1 MTDQNHV
8 FVIGRLTRDVG
19 ADERS
24 FAYVGDGQMAR
35 ANVSIAVNSS
45 KRNGD
50 QWVDDVNYFDVTIF
64 GKLAESL
71 KQYLTKGQQIAV
83 DGTLKQDR
91 WQKDGQNYSKVYII
105 ANSVQLLGGKNNSQ
119 QQPTQTNQYQP
130 AQQPQYQQRP
140 AQPQQQYQQPQQQRP
155 QGQSYSPHQNQQNDG
170 GFPEDIPF

>member
-24 FAYVGDGQMAR
+24 FAYVGDGQLAR
-35 ANVSIAVNSS
+35 ANISIAVNSS
-45 KRNGD
+45 KKNGD

-83 DGTLKQDR
+83 DGVLKQDR

-105 ANSVQLLGGKNNSQ
+105 ANTVQLLGGKNNSQ

-130 AQQPQYQQRP
+130 AQQPPRQQTS
-140 AQPQQQYQQPQQQRP
+140 YQQRP
-155 QGQSYSPHQNQQNDG
+155 QGQSYLPQQSQQNDG
-170 GFPEDIPF
+170 GFPEDVPW